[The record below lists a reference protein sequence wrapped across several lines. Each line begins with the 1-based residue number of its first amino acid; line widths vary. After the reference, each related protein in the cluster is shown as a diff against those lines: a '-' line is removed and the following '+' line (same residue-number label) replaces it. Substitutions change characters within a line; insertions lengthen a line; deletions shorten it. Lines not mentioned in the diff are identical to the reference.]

1 MDAQDVGSS
10 LRQGGQMDARQIAAG
25 MTRLANEYQ
34 AVQAGRLRGER
45 RRRVR
50 QAHQRLDSSH
60 DGITERHA
68 ALAAA
73 CGACTCFGEPHCLDC
88 GGEGKPGWQRP
99 DESLFRQYVGP
110 VLERLGIHTDEEA
123 SHHNALR
130 VLSWTDASAQ
140 GASL

>member
-1 MDAQDVGSS
+1 
-10 LRQGGQMDARQIAAG
+10 MDARQISAG
-25 MTRLANEYQ
+25 MTMLANEDE

-50 QAHQRLDSSH
+50 QARQRLDSSYE
-60 DGITERHA
+60 GIVERNA

-73 CGACTCFGEPHCLDC
+73 CGACTCFGEPDCLDC

-99 DESLFRQYVGP
+99 DEELFRQYVAP
-110 VLERLGIHTDEEA
+110 VLERLGVQVDDEA
-123 SHHNALR
+123 PHRDALR
-130 VLSWTDASAQ
+130 ALTWADASAQ

>member
-1 MDAQDVGSS
+1 
-10 LRQGGQMDARQIAAG
+10 MDARQITAG
-25 MTRLANEYQ
+25 MMRLTDEAQ
-34 AVQAGRLRGER
+34 AVRAGRIRGER

-50 QAHQRLDSSH
+50 QAHQRLDSSYAS
-60 DGITERHA
+60 IAERNA

-99 DESLFRQYVGP
+99 DESLFRQYVAP
-110 VLERLGIHTDEEA
+110 VLERLGVHLDDEA
-123 SHHNALR
+123 PHHDSLR
-130 VLSWTDASAQ
+130 ALSWADASAQ

>member
-1 MDAQDVGSS
+1 MMMLTNDD
-10 LRQGGQMDARQIAAG
+10 
-25 MTRLANEYQ
+25 Q
-34 AVQAGRLRGER
+34 AVQTGRMRGER

-50 QAHQRLDSSH
+50 QARQRQDFTAHESV
-60 DGITERHA
+60 TERNA

-99 DESLFRQYVGP
+99 DESLFRMYVAP
-110 VLERLGIHTDEEA
+110 VLERLGVQVDAERP
-123 SHHNALR
+123 HHALR
-130 VLSWTDASAQ
+130 ALSWADASAQ